1 MRQFKRIIPGT
12 IDTDFPC
19 IYNPEFDEFQRRN
32 KEDSRKPKMTLETLS
47 KLRKAREIKRAEE
60 IEHGKFQKV
69 MYATPGADAGAG
81 GII

>member
-1 MRQFKRIIPGT
+1 MRLIEF
-12 IDTDFPC
+12 
-19 IYNPEFDEFQRRN
+19 YNPEFDEFQRRN

-69 MYATPGADAGAG
+69 MYANPSADPGAG

>member
-1 MRQFKRIIPGT
+1 MKYQIEYTMEVNGYPGSAVHYWWC
-12 IDTDFPC
+12 DGLADL
-19 IYNPEFDEFQRRN
+19 
-32 KEDSRKPKMTLETLS
+32 KMTLETLS

-69 MYATPGADAGAG
+69 MYASPSADAGVG